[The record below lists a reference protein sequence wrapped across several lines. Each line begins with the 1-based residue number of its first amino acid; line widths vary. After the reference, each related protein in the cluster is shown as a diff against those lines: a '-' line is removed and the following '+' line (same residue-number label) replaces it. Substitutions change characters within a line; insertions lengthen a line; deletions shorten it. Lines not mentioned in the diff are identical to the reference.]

1 MKNTY
6 FFDRGV
12 YISGGSTVAGP
23 KEGMGPLGDCFDKV
37 YASIQSDGKS
47 WEETEIRMQKDVL
60 DLLLLKTARNSRSVE
75 LLLGGDLINQLT
87 ITNFAAKEREIP
99 FLGLYNACA
108 TMAEGMLLA
117 SSLIGGGFITTAAV
131 VASSHN
137 ATSERQYRFPNELG
151 VQREEYS
158 QCTVTAAGSMLF
170 TKEPSFVKVVS
181 GTVGTIVDYGVKDP
195 ADMGAAMAP
204 AAFRTI
210 KEHMENSGTLPQDY
224 DLICTGDL
232 GYHGYTLLL
241 ELMKREYKIKEECIQ
256 DGGIW
261 IYKKNQKIYCGG
273 SGAGCSAAV
282 WSSYLLDA
290 MKRGKYSRVLLI
302 GTGAL
307 LSPVSVGQGYSIPAI
322 AHGLE
327 LTGKGN

>member
-1 MKNTY
+1 MKNTF

-12 YISGGSTVAGP
+12 YLTEGCAVAGP
-23 KEGMGPLGDCFDKV
+23 KEADGPLGSLFDKT
-37 YASIQSDGKS
+37 YDSIQSSGKS

-60 DLLLLKTARNSRSVE
+60 DLLLAKTRRKETSVE

-87 ITNFAAKEREIP
+87 ITNFAAKERDIP

-117 SSLIGGGFITTAAV
+117 SSLIGGGFLSNAAV

-137 ATSERQYRFPNELG
+137 AASERQYRYPTELG
-151 VQREEYS
+151 VLRPECS
-158 QCTVTAAGSMLF
+158 QCTVTAAGAMLF
-170 TKEPSFVKVVS
+170 DKSSAKVKVTC
-181 GTVGTIVDYGVKDP
+181 GTVGTVVDYGVKDP
-195 ADMGAAMAP
+195 CDMGAAMAP

-210 KEHMENSGTLPQDY
+210 KEHLENTHRSYDDY

-232 GYHGYTLLL
+232 GIHGHAILL
-241 ELMKREYKIKEECIQ
+241 ELMQKEYGIADERLQ
-256 DGGIW
+256 DGGMW
-261 IYKKNQKIYCGG
+261 IYQKKQGVFCGG

-282 WSSYLLDA
+282 WSSYVLDA
-290 MKRGKYSRVLLI
+290 LRQKKYRRVLLI

-307 LSPVSVGQGYSIPAI
+307 LSPVSVGQGNSIPSI
-322 AHGLE
+322 AHGIELE
-327 LTGKGN
+327 RKES

>member
-12 YISGGSTVAGP
+12 YIADGSSVVGP
-23 KEGMGPLGDCFDKV
+23 KEGTGPLGDCFDKI
-37 YASIQSDGKS
+37 YDSIQSDGKS

-60 DLLLLKTARNSRSVE
+60 DLLLQKTSRNTRSVE

-87 ITNFAAKEREIP
+87 ITNFAAKERDIP

-117 SSLIGGGFITTAAV
+117 SSLIAGGFISTAAV

-151 VQREEYS
+151 VQREECS
-158 QCTVTAAGSMLF
+158 QCTVTAAGAMLF
-170 TKEPSFVKVVS
+170 SKEPSFAKVVS

-210 KEHMENSGTLPQDY
+210 KEHMENSGTSPLDY

-232 GYHGYTLLL
+232 GYHGNTILL
-241 ELMKREYKIKEECIQ
+241 ELMKKEYEIKEERIQ
-256 DGGIW
+256 DGGLW
-261 IYKKNQKIYCGG
+261 IYKKNQGIYCGG
-273 SGAGCSAAV
+273 SGAGCSASV

-290 MKRGKYSRVLLI
+290 IKRGKYSRVLLI

-307 LSPVSVGQGYSIPAI
+307 LSPVSVGQKNSIPAI

-327 LTGKGN
+327 LVGKGE